1 MSGQLSGRQTY
12 LAGSNLE
19 KKHFK
24 SEKFAEPA
32 VHSQDGIFYIV
43 CRLLDGGFFQQ
54 CFFNSLGG
62 IIPLEFSTLFP
73 GFGWVAAERATIKEG
88 GRIISRLLFRLPPAR
103 QQNNK
108 EIQSLE

>member
-1 MSGQLSGRQTY
+1 MTSRTHQRNDIAAIIAVMSGQLSGRQTY

-43 CRLLDGGFFQQ
+43 CRLLEGGFFPQ

-73 GFGWVAAERATIKEG
+73 GFGWVG
-88 GRIISRLLFRLPPAR
+88 GGGKSH
-103 QQNNK
+103 NK
-108 EIQSLE
+108 GRRENY